1 MSGRRGI
8 YGMKNAHNWLQRFQR
23 TRFSKVLTLLMSGLF
38 CVIFLCF
45 SVTVTGLSENIIRQN
60 VEKNMSLV
68 VNQYDVYL
76 NNYIT
81 SIYNGY
87 RSLESDQNLVQFRT
101 TWGNDSTLSRRA
113 MLHLYFGKLVTQF
126 QSANATSV
134 SHIYINF
141 GDGLFSTQVY
151 DKDPMHIKYSY
162 EAWRERFPENQY
174 YWVNADSCRDLIP
187 DEDIGVVLFHM
198 YGGSTPSEQG
208 IILVALKQSFFEDV
222 LDSTRFDPDADV
234 CLLTDTGA
242 MHFGSEEAAQQ
253 IDAHASRLEETAV
266 GEISSE
272 VWDGYYFSYK
282 TMPITNWILVYSV
295 RDSNISSAH
304 FIIKNVILLTIAGVV
319 IAAILITLLSYA
331 VSYPLKQLT
340 DRVEAKDVLDREI
353 SITSYQ
359 EITKLSNGLETMRTH
374 INDLLEQVKME
385 QETKRQI
392 EIALLQE
399 QINPHFLYNT
409 LYSIMKLCEMG
420 RDEQAAKMLGAL
432 SGFYRIGLSHGKS
445 IVTVAE
451 ELEHIKN
458 YLYIQ
463 HFRYADLFDYSI
475 DCEPEILD
483 CEIPKMSLQPL
494 VENAIYHG
502 IKENRSFCNL
512 AILGG
517 TYDDEYAYLE
527 VHDDGAGFTEERLAD
542 IREQLKT
549 GKAQGKVSFG
559 MKNVDARI
567 KYEFGQDCGIQI
579 ESTPTDT
586 CVRIRFL
593 MRSTTEGIDAEV

>member
-1 MSGRRGI
+1 MG
-8 YGMKNAHNWLQRFQR
+8 KENNLLHWLQR
-23 TRFSKVLTLLMSGLF
+23 TRFSKALTLLTSGLF

-45 SVTVTGLSENIIRQN
+45 SAMVTGLSENIIREN
-60 VEKNMSLV
+60 VANNMSLV

-81 SIYNGY
+81 SIYNGF

-101 TWGNDSTLSRRA
+101 TWGNDTTLSTLSRRA
-113 MLHLYFGKLVTQF
+113 TLHLYLSKMVNQF
-126 QSANATSV
+126 QSANTTSV
-134 SHIYINF
+134 SNIYINF
-141 GDGLFSTQVY
+141 GNGLFSTQAY
-151 DKDPMHIKYSY
+151 DQDPIHIRYSY
-162 EAWRERFPENQY
+162 EAWSERFPENKY

-198 YGGSTPSEQG
+198 YGGQTRAEQG
-208 IILVALKQSFFEDV
+208 MILVALKKSFFADV

-234 CLLTDTGA
+234 CLLTDSGT
-242 MHFGSEEAAQQ
+242 MHFGSDEAAGQ
-253 IDAHASRLEETAV
+253 IDAHTSDLRERAR
-266 GEISSE
+266 GEIRSD
-272 VWDGYYFSYK
+272 VWDSYYFAYK
-282 TMPITNWILVYSV
+282 TMPVTDWVLVYSV
-295 RDSNISSAH
+295 RESNISRAH
-304 FIIKNVILLTIAGVV
+304 FIIKSVLLLTIAGVL
-319 IAAILITLLSYA
+319 IAASLIALMSEA
-331 VSYPLKQLT
+331 VSHPLKQLT
-340 DRVEAKDVLDREI
+340 DRVEAPDVLEHEI
-353 SITSYQ
+353 SVESYE
-359 EITKLSNGLETMRTH
+359 EITKLSGGLEKMRTH
-374 INDLLEQVKME
+374 INELLEQVKME

-420 RDEQAAKMLGAL
+420 RDEQAGKMLGAL
-432 SGFYRIGLSHGKS
+432 SSFYRIGLSHGRS

-527 VHDDGAGFTEERLAD
+527 VHDDGAGFTPERLED
-542 IREQLKT
+542 IRQQLRDGEAK
-549 GKAQGKVSFG
+549 GKPSFG

-567 KYEFGQDCGIQI
+567 KYEFGADCGIQI
-579 ESTPTDT
+579 ESTANDT

-593 MRSTTEGIDAEV
+593 MRERTEVTDAEV